1 MEERIFIVGLSQIWG
16 VIPLGRRSL
25 AGAEM
30 DKDFGHIDNAYV
42 EISMPGGTV
51 ASMGTMDTLDRSRL
65 EGATVLSGHGRML
78 IPAFADSHTHLVYA
92 GSREGNSRTRSADF
106 PTRK

>member
-16 VIPLGRRSL
+16 VIPQERRSL

-42 EISMPGGTV
+42 EISMPG
-51 ASMGTMDTLDRSRL
+51 
-65 EGATVLSGHGRML
+65 
-78 IPAFADSHTHLVYA
+78 
-92 GSREGNSRTRSADF
+92 
-106 PTRK
+106 